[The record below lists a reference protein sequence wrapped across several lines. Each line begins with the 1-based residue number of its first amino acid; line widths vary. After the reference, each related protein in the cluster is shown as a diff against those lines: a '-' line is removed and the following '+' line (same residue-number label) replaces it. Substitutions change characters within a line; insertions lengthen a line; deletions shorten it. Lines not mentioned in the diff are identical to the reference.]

1 MKAMGWDRPGPGGIG
16 DLFKQAGID
25 RDMPVVN
32 DVQYADTMDSHRLAW
47 HATSISAEKG
57 ELMWRALSRRY
68 FQGKDTAIRPIR
80 LDSRA
85 MLLECAQE
93 VGLDVAEAERVL
105 DGQEHRTGIE
115 AVVRKM
121 HRAGINSIPVLV
133 FEVQGVAQGDWMQDP
148 RARSDAAH
156 GRVNHPSL
164 RGRAIHHGSGN
175 AKAFVEIFRQLHRD
189 SFERCD
195 L

>member
-1 MKAMGWDRPGPGGIG
+1 MKKMGWDRPGPGGIG
-16 DLFKQAGID
+16 ELFKRAGID

-32 DVQYADTMDSHRLAW
+32 EAQYADTMNSHRLAW
-47 HATSISAEKG
+47 YATSVSAEKG
-57 ELMWRALSRRY
+57 EQMWRALSRRY
-68 FQGKDTAIRPIR
+68 FQGKDTAVRPIR

-105 DGQEHRTGIE
+105 DGQDHRAGIE

-121 HRAGINSIPVLV
+121 HRAGINAIPVLV

-148 RARSDAAH
+148 RAKSDAAH
-156 GRVNHPSL
+156 GQVDHPSL
-164 RGRAIHHGSGN
+164 RGRVIHHGSGS
-175 AKAFVEIFRQLHRD
+175 AEAFIDVFRQLHRE
-189 SFERCD
+189 SSSN